1 MLRSS
6 ICIGSRCNAIQ
17 SIICKELTEI
27 GENILYQRL
36 RNHHEDEEVVDIKVV
51 DNPKF
56 GQMGIAEEEDV
67 NVYYGT
73 PLVSE
78 EELNPRKR
86 KVALEEGQARHVAPW
101 NQEVGNPLY
110 SSSLHFLI
118 TVLCNYHHYRQKR
131 RYGF

>member
-1 MLRSS
+1 MQCNS
-6 ICIGSRCNAIQ
+6 I
-17 SIICKELTEI
+17 IICKALTEI
-27 GENILYQRL
+27 GGNILYQRF

-56 GQMGIAEEEDV
+56 GQMGIAEEEEDV
-67 NVYYGT
+67 HVYYGT
-73 PLVSE
+73 PLVRE

-110 SSSLHFLI
+110 SSSL
-118 TVLCNYHHYRQKR
+118 
-131 RYGF
+131 